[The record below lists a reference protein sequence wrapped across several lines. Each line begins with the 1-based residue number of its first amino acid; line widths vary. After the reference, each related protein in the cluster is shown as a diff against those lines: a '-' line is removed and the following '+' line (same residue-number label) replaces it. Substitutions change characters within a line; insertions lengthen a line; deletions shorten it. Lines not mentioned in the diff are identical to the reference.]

1 MTKLRSIFL
10 LVVFC
15 AWARSDAAENVK
27 DAQNAEKV
35 AENVKQKAQATEKAE
50 GSQDLVK
57 DKVSVK
63 QSADGKPVIEQT
75 GEAS

>member
-1 MTKLRSIFL
+1 MAKLRSILFL
-10 LVVFC
+10 LVVFYAC
-15 AWARSDAAENVK
+15 ARSDAAENIK
-27 DAQNAEKV
+27 EARNAEKV

-63 QSADGKPVIEQT
+63 AIR
-75 GEAS
+75 